1 MTNNIGST
9 YVFGVFRTRSV
20 HLTIYTLLRK
30 ESQPKM
36 FCLITPQIKEE
47 VICFLLYLRSLWN
60 VVLDYDIKV
69 EFWFRNGWLMTHMQT
84 KNQSWWSLN
93 PIFLS
98 NIFVIST
105 KVAPNVFTPKISQQ
119 LLPFT
124 WHDTCATWG
133 NRKSK
138 NVKGVTKCNHINL
151 IWQSRK
157 LVVALLL
164 RRQGVQG
171 DLQKSHCPQDNP
183 QWLDPFDKDSRK
195 LQCSMFT
202 GCQGQHQGI

>member
-1 MTNNIGST
+1 MTHNIGST

-20 HLTIYTLLRK
+20 HLTIYTMLRN

-105 KVAPNVFTPKISQQ
+105 KVAQTKHFWPTLIAKHCRVDSSPKYGVKLWSFHSHI
-119 LLPFT
+119 LLFYEE
-124 WHDTCATWG
+124 DKV
-133 NRKSK
+133 RQ
-138 NVKGVTKCNHINL
+138 VVINL
-151 IWQSRK
+151 IS
-157 LVVALLL
+157 A
-164 RRQGVQG
+164 
-171 DLQKSHCPQDNP
+171 
-183 QWLDPFDKDSRK
+183 
-195 LQCSMFT
+195 
-202 GCQGQHQGI
+202 